1 MTSELSEGGIVR
13 ELAERACR
21 RITRRVI
28 RSLRETKTGM
38 LSGDDS
44 GLTNAWEEICV
55 QVQGEEAI
63 FWDMFD
69 QMIRTMVAAEIIRLP
84 EYKRASIWLQTP
96 QGEEWDMKDEDKRE
110 KSAVAENDI
119 IDYFTI
125 HYVYS
130 AASDWSNPR
139 IRKYLY

>member
-38 LSGDDS
+38 LSGD
-44 GLTNAWEEICV
+44 N
-55 QVQGEEAI
+55 
-63 FWDMFD
+63 
-69 QMIRTMVAAEIIRLP
+69 
-84 EYKRASIWLQTP
+84 SIWLQTP

-119 IDYFTI
+119 IDYLTI